1 MNANA
6 LLLLFLPV
14 STLATV
20 ATVVAQDQARPR
32 LVHHRIV
39 AGDFDGDGRAEVVT
53 WDSRSQQLTVVG
65 LVGGKRQQLAN
76 HRLDDFP
83 TAMRAADL
91 DGDGKDELVVG
102 SGRRGYNRK
111 GQPVV
116 DVRVRVYRPLGPE
129 GDGWTPE
136 QVFKKASDRPTV
148 TALEVADLDRDRRPE
163 LLFACFVAKYFTEV
177 YVAHRRQDGKD
188 RDDGAAWSVQ
198 SRGRIRMGMN
208 VIAADAVAPRAKV
221 LVVGRPYGE
230 KLGDLGDAFLLPA
243 GKERVPLPAFR
254 GVSALAAGDI
264 DGDGRPELV
273 VGDGWHQNYGRL
285 ARARLTVIRRVDGAF
300 QATPVE
306 DLPAHIRIV
315 EILVR
320 DLDGDGRGEILA
332 RGARSRSLGGD
343 VRLYQ
348 RTTGGWR
355 GRTLAT
361 DVQGF
366 AIGSFTG
373 GTAPEIVVAGGE
385 PTPQPVSVG
394 PDAGWDAQ
402 LAAPTNPVDVDAK
415 TLVGKPAPA
424 LQVDAWLGGAPCK
437 LLDLRGK
444 VVLLDFWATWCKPC
458 IAGFPT
464 LRGWRKKFGAD
475 K

>member
-1 MNANA
+1 
-6 LLLLFLPV
+6 
-14 STLATV
+14 
-20 ATVVAQDQARPR
+20 
-32 LVHHRIV
+32 
-39 AGDFDGDGRAEVVT
+39 
-53 WDSRSQQLTVVG
+53 
-65 LVGGKRQQLAN
+65 
-76 HRLDDFP
+76 
-83 TAMRAADL
+83 
-91 DGDGKDELVVG
+91 
-102 SGRRGYNRK
+102 
-111 GQPVV
+111 
-116 DVRVRVYRPLGPE
+116 
-129 GDGWTPE
+129 
-136 QVFKKASDRPTV
+136 
-148 TALEVADLDRDRRPE
+148 
-163 LLFACFVAKYFTEV
+163 
-177 YVAHRRQDGKD
+177 
-188 RDDGAAWSVQ
+188 
-198 SRGRIRMGMN
+198 
-208 VIAADAVAPRAKV
+208 
-221 LVVGRPYGE
+221 
-230 KLGDLGDAFLLPA
+230 
-243 GKERVPLPAFR
+243 
-254 GVSALAAGDI
+254 GDI

-273 VGDGWHQNYGRL
+273 AGDGWHQSYGRL
-285 ARARLTVIRRVDGAF
+285 ARARLTVIRRLDGAF

-424 LQVDAWLGGAPCK
+424 LQVDAWLGGTPSK

-475 K
+475 KLVVIGVTSHDGQTQEKIAAFVSEQKLPWRVAVDPQKRPHLAYGVGPIPHLVVIDRGGVVRLTHVGSGGLDEVEQTIARLLDR

>member
-1 MNANA
+1 MNAKA
-6 LLLLFLPV
+6 LLLLFVPV
-14 STLATV
+14 PTLATV
-20 ATVVAQDQARPR
+20 ATVATAGAQDQARPR

-76 HRLDDFP
+76 HHLDDFP
-83 TAMRAADL
+83 NAMRATDL

-116 DVRVRVYRPLGPE
+116 DIRVRVYRPLGPE

-136 QVFKKASDRPTV
+136 QVFRKASDRPTV
-148 TALEVADLDRDRRPE
+148 TALDVVDLDGDRRPE
-163 LLFACFVAKYFTEV
+163 LLFACFVEKYFTEV
-177 YVAHRRQDGKD
+177 YVARQRQDGKD
-188 RDDGAAWSVQ
+188 RDDGATWSVK

-208 VIAADAVAPRAKV
+208 VIAADAVTPRAPV

-273 VGDGWHQNYGRL
+273 AGDGWHQSYGRL
-285 ARARLTVIRRVDGAF
+285 ARARLTVIRRLDGAF

-320 DLDGDGRGEILA
+320 D
-332 RGARSRSLGGD
+332 
-343 VRLYQ
+343 
-348 RTTGGWR
+348 
-355 GRTLAT
+355 
-361 DVQGF
+361 
-366 AIGSFTG
+366 
-373 GTAPEIVVAGGE
+373 
-385 PTPQPVSVG
+385 
-394 PDAGWDAQ
+394 
-402 LAAPTNPVDVDAK
+402 
-415 TLVGKPAPA
+415 
-424 LQVDAWLGGAPCK
+424 
-437 LLDLRGK
+437 
-444 VVLLDFWATWCKPC
+444 
-458 IAGFPT
+458 
-464 LRGWRKKFGAD
+464 
-475 K
+475 